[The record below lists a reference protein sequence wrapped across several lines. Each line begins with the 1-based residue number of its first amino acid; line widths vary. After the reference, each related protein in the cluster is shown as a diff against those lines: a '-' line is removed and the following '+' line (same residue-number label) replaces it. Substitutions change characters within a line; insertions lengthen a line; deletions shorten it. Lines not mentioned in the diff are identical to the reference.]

1 MPLGKV
7 FPDQPAAD
15 AAEVECFFSGI
26 KGQQNFRRLN
36 LASRQN
42 KTPFFFHG
50 LCVHQHRSR
59 PQIRPPAVEFPAK
72 QRAVNENALN
82 AREEGRRVQP
92 RTEPLLWS
100 VLPWWQL
107 ALCSALQGQC
117 VRSGTGE
124 FLFSALPAS
133 LLATAFCSALQ
144 QPAKLPDRRRRRG
157 RKRGRRS
164 SESGLWRRSAL
175 F

>member
-26 KGQQNFRRLN
+26 KEQQNFRRLN

-107 ALCSALQGQC
+107 ALCSAGSVC
-117 VRSGTGE
+117 SFGNRGV
-124 FLFSALPAS
+124 S
-133 LLATAFCSALQ
+133 LLSAASVPSRHSFLLC
-144 QPAKLPDRRRRRG
+144 PAAAG
-157 RKRGRRS
+157 Q
-164 SESGLWRRSAL
+164 AA
-175 F
+175 